1 MERPTNDLDLHL
13 NLTLT
18 LTLTPGVT
26 WISVSGAAV
35 SSTPSAQLQDIH
47 HDLGLFV
54 DHSAYYALIVVAE
67 SNR

>member
-1 MERPTNDLDLHL
+1 
-13 NLTLT
+13 
-18 LTLTPGVT
+18 VT

-35 SSTPSAQLQDIH
+35 SSTPSAPLQDIH
-47 HDLGLFV
+47 HDLALFV